1 MGDIWEEIYHHGIKG
16 QEWGERNGPP
26 YPLDRN
32 AKRQEAKKRRAAER
46 VKRQAAKKRKR
57 MKRAQE
63 RIEKSEAK
71 KAEKEKEKNEK
82 AKRDRARYLMS
93 AKETYRHR
101 HEFSAEEI
109 QEAMKRFQWEK
120 TLRELSQSEMEAGVK
135 AINSVLNY
143 GESGIRG
150 WNMIARVA
158 NGIAKD
164 EEFLPLIQPPPSG
177 KKDKGKKS

>member
-1 MGDIWEEIYHHGIKG
+1 MANIWEEIYHHGIKG

-57 MKRAQE
+57 MKRAQA

-71 KAEKEKEKNEK
+71 KVEREK
-82 AKRDRARYLMS
+82 AKAEKAKKDHARYLKS

-101 HEFSAEEI
+101 HEFSADEL

-120 TLRELSQSEMEAGVK
+120 TLRDLSQSEIEAGTK
-135 AINSVLNY
+135 AINAILNY
-143 GESGIRG
+143 GDAGIRG

-164 EEFLPLIQPPPSG
+164 EDFLPLIQPPPSA
-177 KKDKGKKS
+177 KQGKKS